1 MAKRTRSIA
10 KFAGL
15 TLLWLV
21 SALTALQ
28 MLDAGWGKF
37 ESAEGWQ
44 HWMVEVWGYPSWFRT
59 FIGLAEMAGGA
70 LVLWPR
76 TASWAAAGLIVIM
89 LGAFWTVTTKPSDL
103 SSLDPVINIVLLL
116 IVCVG
121 WWSRRIRWPDRQS
134 PQSQAALSSRG

>member
-1 MAKRTRSIA
+1 MAKRSRSIV
-10 KFAGL
+10 KLAGL
-15 TLLWLV
+15 ILLWLV

-70 LVLWPR
+70 LLLWPR
-76 TASWAAAGLIVIM
+76 TASWAATGLIVIM

-103 SSLDPVINIVLLL
+103 SSLDPVINIALLL

-121 WWSRRIRWPDRQS
+121 WWPRRIRRCSRQS
-134 PQSQAALSSRG
+134 PPSGADPTSRG